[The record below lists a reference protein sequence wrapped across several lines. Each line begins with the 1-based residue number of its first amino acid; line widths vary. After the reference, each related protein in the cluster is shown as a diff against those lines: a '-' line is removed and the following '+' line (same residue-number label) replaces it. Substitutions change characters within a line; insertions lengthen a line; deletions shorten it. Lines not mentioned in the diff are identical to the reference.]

1 MNVEG
6 ADAGQLLAML
16 KKVTK
21 TSELFQRKNA
31 EQEKVNDR
39 LRLEN
44 VVSEM
49 ISWWINYN
57 YVKLAIKTQGQES
70 VFVVYRPF
78 ISSVACT
85 VGDFGG

>member
-16 KKVTK
+16 EKVTK

-49 ISWWINYN
+49 MVDELTTTIGYFI
-57 YVKLAIKTQGQES
+57 LAIKTQGQES
-70 VFVVYRPF
+70 VVFVVYRPF
-78 ISSVACT
+78 I
-85 VGDFGG
+85 